1 MKNFNILLFLFL
13 LPFVGC
19 NSDTPKTEKQATP
32 TVEVPQP
39 KLQPQSQSQPKKL
52 PKDTPLPSQE
62 EGVDYWTAN
71 NCKRAIPTSTIT
83 KEYQFNGYEFKLNEQ
98 QGYGKETMFLENG
111 YKLDVTSKGCNS
123 VVLTYSYFFPAS
135 DLDVLD
141 EMAVSQKVLDLIEMT
156 SKMSKP
162 PFDIKSK
169 LPPLKMAVEQIGPFT
184 IGNEFILS
192 ESPTTQKFSIERL
205 ETKNNKVF
213 LVYYFSQDL

>member
-1 MKNFNILLFLFL
+1 MKNFNILVLFFLF
-13 LPFVGC
+13 PFFGC
-19 NSDTPKTEKQATP
+19 KNDAPKSTKEKNPA
-32 TVEVPQP
+32 VETPQP
-39 KLQPQSQSQPKKL
+39 KPKKST
-52 PKDTPLPSQE
+52 KHIPLPSQE

-71 NCKRAIPTSTIT
+71 NCNRDIPTSTIL
-83 KEYQFNGYEFKLNEQ
+83 KEHQVNGYKFKLNSQ

-123 VVLTYSYFFPAS
+123 IVITYSYFLPAS
-135 DLDVLD
+135 DLDVSD
-141 EMAVSQKVLDLIEMT
+141 EIAVSKKVLELIEMT
-156 SKMSKP
+156 AQMSAP

-169 LPPLKMAVEQIGPFT
+169 IPPLKMAVEQIGPFS

-192 ESPTTQKFSIERL
+192 EKAGTQKFSIERL